1 MRTAY
6 CASVYRVRKANGNA
20 SPRRSLDND
29 RFSVIDPRP
38 PHDPNMPLKILFA
51 FAAAFLSTACPA
63 EIVVNDATGATIR
76 LDAPAR
82 RIVTLAPHLA
92 ETLFAAGAGKWLVG
106 VVEYSNYPEEARRI
120 PSVGSYSHFDL
131 EAIAALK
138 PDLIVAWESGNSPAH
153 LEKLRKLGF
162 TVFVSQPDR
171 IEDIPLELRRLGAL
185 AGVSAIADA
194 QAARLEARLHA
205 LRTRYSALPRV
216 RTFYQIWQQPLTTI
230 GGKQVISTVIRL
242 CGGENVFESL
252 EPLAANVTVES
263 VIAAN
268 PEVIIASGMDKSRP
282 EWLDDWRRWTSI
294 AAVPRDNLFFIDPD
308 LMQRHTPRL
317 LDGAEQLCEH
327 LETARARRPR

>member
-1 MRTAY
+1 LKRLP
-6 CASVYRVRKANGNA
+6 
-20 SPRRSLDND
+20 SPSFPGKPYNLK
-29 RFSVIDPRP
+29 
-38 PHDPNMPLKILFA
+38 MPLKIFFA
-51 FAAAFLSTACPA
+51 LAVAFLSFPSAA
-63 EIVVNDATGATIR
+63 QIAVIDASGATIR

-92 ETLFAAGAGKWLVG
+92 ETVFAAGAGKWLVG
-106 VVEYSNYPEEARRI
+106 VVEYSNYPEEAKRI

-138 PDLIVAWESGNSPAH
+138 PDLIVAWDSGNSPAH

-171 IEDIPLELRRLGAL
+171 IEDIPVELKRLGAL

-194 QAARLEARLHA
+194 EAARLAARLYA
-205 LRTRYSALPRV
+205 LRERYSALPRV

-242 CGGENVFESL
+242 CGGENVFESI

-282 EWLDDWRRWTSI
+282 EWLDDWRRWASI
-294 AAVPRDNLFFIDPD
+294 TAVARDNLFFIDPD

-317 LDGAEQLCEH
+317 FDGAEQLCEY
-327 LETARARRPR
+327 LETARARRPRAR